1 MTTSTTS
8 SISPMAGRL
17 VMEFLNK
24 DTAWDTAID
33 CVDYPIYVKS
43 LHFHHNGD
51 ELPAA
56 GKTNT
61 NRDSQF
67 FGVVVDRNRT
77 DELSTIAT
85 VTNTY
90 GAIPP
95 AEVYDSLRSELD
107 SLGIDCTPKHLY
119 VSGDGGRQIL
129 SIKIEGQ
136 KAPNCRDNIGMMVQL
151 ITSIDGTKKH
161 TMRLVAFDYTN
172 NVELVGLTNEQFN
185 VSTRHTQAIKD
196 RHIIFEGILTRLI
209 SEWNDTIM
217 PMMAIMM
224 DAKFS
229 RTTALGLLQKLLKDA
244 DIPKRHQ
251 EKAESAFQG
260 KYADSTHEHSVYSV
274 MSNVSEYLST
284 SLADKPERAEDF
296 REKLNK
302 RAHKTIN
309 KVLKDMG
316 LETL

>member
-1 MTTSTTS
+1 MTTEITT
-8 SISPMAGRL
+8 SPMAGRL
-17 VMEFLNK
+17 KAEFSNN
-24 DTAWDTAID
+24 DAAADWDFAVD
-33 CVDYPIYVKS
+33 CVDYPIYVKP
-43 LHFHHNGD
+43 LHFHHENE

-67 FGVVVDRNRT
+67 FGIVVDRNRT
-77 DELSTIAT
+77 GELSTIST

-95 AEVYDSLRSELD
+95 AEVYDSLRRELD
-107 SLGIDCTPKHLY
+107 DLGIANSPKALY

-129 SIKIEGQ
+129 SIEIEGQ
-136 KAPNCRDNIGMMVQL
+136 KSPNCRDDIGMMIQL
-151 ITSIDGTKKH
+151 VTSVDGTKKH

-172 NVELVGLTNEQFN
+172 NVELVGFTNEQFN

-196 RHIIFEGILTRLI
+196 RHIVFENILTRLI
-209 SEWNDTIM
+209 KEWNDTIM

-224 DAKFS
+224 DAKFD
-229 RTTALGLLQKLLKDA
+229 RNTALGLLQNLMNEANIPERHQKKAEEAFHSKSADA
-244 DIPKRHQ
+244 D
-251 EKAESAFQG
+251 
-260 KYADSTHEHSVYSV
+260 HEHSIYTV

-284 SLADKPERAEDF
+284 ELDDKPERAEVF
-296 REKLNK
+296 RATLNK
-302 RAHKTIN
+302 HAHKTIN

-316 LETL
+316 LSTI